1 MTMMSVLVITSH
13 SIITVAAVGTTVA
26 SVALQDA
33 HCTVSLVDP
42 MLRIRPATDGSV
54 APSAITPLSE
64 LCAK

>member
-1 MTMMSVLVITSH
+1 MTMMSVLVIIISH
-13 SIITVAAVGTTVA
+13 SMITAVGTTVA

-42 MLRIRPATDGSV
+42 MLRIRPSTDGSV

-64 LCAK
+64 LCA

>member
-1 MTMMSVLVITSH
+1 MTMMSVLVIITS

-42 MLRIRPATDGSV
+42 MLRIRPSTDGSV
-54 APSAITPLSE
+54 APSAITPRSE
-64 LCAK
+64 LWAK